1 MANAI
6 RLTVITGPHK
16 SRRFCFCGQNRCVV
30 GRADDCFIQLAGTAR
45 DQLIS
50 RHHCQLEV
58 NPPSVQVRDLG
69 SKNGTYVNGR
79 KVGADLQNASTRIGH
94 NVLDGELITVGG
106 TTLSVEIVDCPHAGN
121 GTEGNTGW
129 QNGET
134 LKVDCPLPC

>member
-1 MANAI
+1 M
-6 RLTVITGPHK
+6 LGELLP
-16 SRRFCFCGQNRCVV
+16 CGGGRPIPLLKPKLVV
-30 GRADDCFIQLAGTAR
+30 GRQRQCDISLPFTTVS
-45 DQLIS
+45 S
-50 RHHCQLEV
+50 RHSEMEYRQGCWH
-58 NPPSVQVRDLG
+58 VRDLG